1 VINLKDLTAQIK
13 EQKKISVNS
22 DLFNNSGIVDYYP
35 EELVITVKGGTKTSE
50 ITKELDKNGQGL
62 NFYLGKD
69 RSIGALFASGDSNLS
84 DSVLGVKI
92 LDGKG
97 RILNFGGQV
106 MKNVAGY
113 DVSRFLVGSEG
124 KFGIIL
130 EITFK
135 VFPKKYISNQTK
147 PNRQINQH
155 PRIVGIIEDLR
166 KVFDPYGIFS

>member
-1 VINLKDLTAQIK
+1 M
-13 EQKKISVNS
+13 
-22 DLFNNSGIVDYYP
+22 
-35 EELVITVKGGTKTSE
+35 
-50 ITKELDKNGQGL
+50 
-62 NFYLGKD
+62 
-69 RSIGALFASGDSNLS
+69 
-84 DSVLGVKI
+84 
-92 LDGKG
+92 DGKG

-147 PNRQINQH
+147 PNRQINQY
-155 PRIVGIIEDLR
+155 PRIADIIEELR

>member
-1 VINLKDLTAQIK
+1 MSNLEDLKAQIK
-13 EQKKISVNS
+13 EQKKINISS
-22 DLFNNSGIVDYYP
+22 DLFSNSGIVDYYP
-35 EELVITVKGGTKTSE
+35 EELVITVKAGTKTSE
-50 ITKELDKNGQGL
+50 IAKELDKNGQAF
-62 NFYLGKD
+62 NFYIGKD

-155 PRIVGIIEDLR
+155 PRIADIIEELR